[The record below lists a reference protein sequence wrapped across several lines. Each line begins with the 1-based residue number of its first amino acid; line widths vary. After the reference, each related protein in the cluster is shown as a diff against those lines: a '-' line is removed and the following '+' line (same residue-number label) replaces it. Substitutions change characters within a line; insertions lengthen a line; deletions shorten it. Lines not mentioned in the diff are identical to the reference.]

1 MNLGERGGGCIRNW
15 FTGLRREGGRGG
27 RSADGRKIVEM
38 DDKVK
43 GR

>member
-15 FTGLRREGGRGG
+15 FTGLRREGGR
-27 RSADGRKIVEM
+27 SADGRKIVEM